1 MQRMN
6 WVFAPLL
13 ILVCWMPLPFGS
25 VQPWA
30 WSLMALV
37 TGSLLVAWGAEVALR
52 GKRRVHVPRRLK
64 WSFICYLL
72 VTSWAL
78 FQISSLAPMA
88 WQHPV
93 WQIAAEALPAPGPGR
108 IAVDPQVGL
117 HIILRLTSYAAIF
130 WLAFQTGHDRG
141 LAKFGL
147 GGIAVAS
154 AATVAMG
161 MMSWLMGWPDF
172 LWFRAFGPENQAS
185 HGGRL
190 AMPFV
195 NPNHLS
201 TLAGIGLVCAVG
213 FLVGESRGLWRPD
226 TPRQEKL
233 RRFLEMVVA
242 KYWYVVASC
251 LVLAAALVMSI
262 SRGGFVAAA
271 FGFIALL
278 AALMRQSRPRASFS
292 FVLVLGTALA
302 VIALFGPGL
311 ARLLDR
317 IDQTD
322 LGADQRIAIYENSLD
337 AIAASPL
344 LGYGLG
350 SFKSVYRMYDRSNLT
365 TVVDAAHNSFLENTL
380 ELGIVGSLVLFSAIM
395 VPVITCWNGAALRR
409 QDQHIPAVAFGVSI
423 LCAAHSLVDFP
434 MQIPA
439 IAASFAFILG
449 IGCAQALISSVAQR
463 GTQSGRRSVGLRR
476 TDPGTS

>member
-1 MQRMN
+1 LQRMN
-6 WVFAPLL
+6 WIFTPLL

-30 WSLMALV
+30 WSLMV
-37 TGSLLVAWGAEVALR
+37 IITGGLLVAWGAEVAIR
-52 GKRRVHVPRRLK
+52 GKRTVHVQRRLK
-64 WSFICYLL
+64 WSLIGYLL
-72 VTSWAL
+72 VASWAL
-78 FQISSLAPMA
+78 FQISSFAPAA
-88 WQHPV
+88 WHHPI
-93 WQIAAEALPAPGPGR
+93 WLIAAEALPAPGPGR
-108 IAVDPQVGL
+108 IAIDPQAGM
-117 HIILRLTSYAAIF
+117 HILLRLISYAAIF

-154 AATVAMG
+154 GATVAIG
-161 MMSWLMGWPDF
+161 MMSWLMGWDDF
-172 LWFRAFGPENQAS
+172 LWFSAHGSRQAS
-185 HGGRL
+185 SFGSRL

-201 TLAGIGLVCAVG
+201 SLAGIGLVCAAG
-213 FLVGESRGLWRPD
+213 FLVGETRGLWRLE

-242 KYWYVVASC
+242 KYWYVVVSG
-251 LVLAAALVMSI
+251 LVLAAALIMSI

-271 FGFIALL
+271 FGFIALV
-278 AALMRQSRPRASFS
+278 AALLRQSRPKASFI
-292 FVLVLGTALA
+292 FVIVLGTALA

-317 IDQTD
+317 VDQNE
-322 LGADQRIAIYENSLD
+322 LGADQRIVIYENSLD
-337 AIAASPL
+337 AIAASPW

-350 SFKSVYRMYDRSNLT
+350 SFKSVYRMYDQSNLT
-365 TVVDAAHNSFLENTL
+365 TIVDAAHNSFLENTL
-380 ELGIVGSLVLFSAIM
+380 ELGIIGGLVLFATIM
-395 VPVITCWNGAALRR
+395 IPVIHCWNGAVLRR
-409 QDQHIPAVAFGVSI
+409 QDQHIPAVGFAVSI

-449 IGCAQALISSVAQR
+449 IGCAQSLSSRVAQ
-463 GTQSGRRSVGLRR
+463 GAPSLAAVV
-476 TDPGTS
+476 

>member
-6 WVFAPLL
+6 WTFAALL

-30 WSLMALV
+30 WSLMVIV
-37 TGSLLVAWGAEVALR
+37 TGSLLVAWGTGVALR
-52 GKRRVHVPRRLK
+52 RNRTVHALRRLK
-64 WSFICYLL
+64 WSLIGFLL
-72 VTSWAL
+72 VVSWAL
-78 FQISSLAPMA
+78 FQISSFAPVA
-88 WQHPV
+88 WHHPI
-93 WQIAAEALPAPGPGR
+93 WLIAAQSLPVPSPGR
-108 IAVDPQVGL
+108 IAVDPQAGL
-117 HIILRLTSYAAIF
+117 HTLLRLTSYAAIF

-154 AATVAMG
+154 AATAAIG
-161 MMSWLMGWPDF
+161 MMSWLLGWNDF
-172 LWFRAFGPENQAS
+172 LWFDAQGSGQAS
-185 HGGRL
+185 SVGGRL

-201 TLAGIGLVCAVG
+201 SLAGIGLICAVG
-213 FLVGESRGLWRPD
+213 FLVGETRGLWLPD

-242 KYWYVVASC
+242 RYWYLVASG
-251 LVLAAALVMSI
+251 LVLAAALIMSI
-262 SRGGFVAAA
+262 SRGGFAAA
-271 FGFIALL
+271 GFGFIALV
-278 AALMRQSRPRASFS
+278 AALLRRSRPKASFT
-292 FVLVLGTALA
+292 FVIFLGAALA

-317 IDQTD
+317 VDQSE
-322 LGADQRIAIYENSLD
+322 LGADQRIAIYESSLD
-337 AIAASPL
+337 AIAASPW

-350 SFKSVYRMYDRSNLT
+350 SFKSVYRMYDPSNLT
-365 TVVDAAHNSFLENTL
+365 TIVDAAHNSFLENAL
-380 ELGIVGSLVLFSAIM
+380 ELGIAGALVLFATIM
-395 VPVITCWNGAALRR
+395 IPVISCWSGAVLRR
-409 QDQHIPAVAFGVSI
+409 QDQHIPAVAFAVSI

-439 IAASFAFILG
+439 IAASFSFVLG
-449 IGCAQALISSVAQR
+449 IGCAQSLSSRVAQEPA
-463 GTQSGRRSVGLRR
+463 L
-476 TDPGTS
+476 